1 MCEASLSSYRSIH
14 CSCGCNQRRTEGL
27 CYRHSV
33 TASAAET
40 DTNERKYQGKDKLQC
55 SSLENMRDYFEEWKM
70 SSKRSPILLHGFM
83 N

>member
-1 MCEASLSSYRSIH
+1 MVAIR
-14 CSCGCNQRRTEGL
+14 GGL
-27 CYRHSV
+27 RGYAIDTLV